1 MVKMKLNRRV
11 SLFFVVFTAVCLSAS
26 YTLLEASFQA
36 YAGAISEECSK
47 YTGNTSVLNL
57 TATGAT
63 LTAPESKGSS
73 NEKTLV
79 FKDVNETVYV
89 NAKNVNL
96 RKNPMMESEVIKKL
110 KKGEKLTRIGVHE
123 EWSKIIYNNNLAYIS
138 TPYLSS
144 TAAEETDISDPKLI
158 KEIPIRL
165 DPSWTYALNAKIT
178 SGTAMLYKA
187 DTKRKNITICLNA
200 GHGTKGGEALKVLSH
215 PDATP
220 RVTGGE
226 GEEGE
231 TSEAA
236 ISPGITFLDGSSEA
250 EATLKLANMLK
261 TEFLSRGYD
270 VLMIRGGEDVQLDNI
285 ARAVIANN
293 TSNCHISLH
302 WDSTDT
308 NKGAFYMGVP
318 EVPAYRAMEPVA
330 SNWKKHEAL
339 GENLIKGLKA
349 EGIKIFSEGR
359 LPMDLIQ
366 TSYSTIA
373 SVDLELGDR
382 ASTNSKEEMKKMVK
396 GIADGVDS
404 YFGQ

>member
-1 MVKMKLNRRV
+1 M
-11 SLFFVVFTAVCLSAS
+11 S
-26 YTLLEASFQA
+26 
-36 YAGAISEECSK
+36 
-47 YTGNTSVLNL
+47 L
-57 TATGAT
+57 TATGPT

-144 TAAEETDISDPKLI
+144 IAAEEADISDPKLI

>member
-11 SLFFVVFTAVCLSAS
+11 SLFLIVFAGICLSAS

-36 YAGAISEECSK
+36 HAGAVSEECSPK

-57 TATGAT
+57 TATGSASAV
-63 LTAPESKGSS
+63 LVSPKAEG
-73 NEKTLV
+73 EKTLV

-96 RKNPMMESEVIKKL
+96 RKDPTTEAEIIKKL

-138 TPYLSS
+138 TQYLSNS
-144 TAAEETDISDPKLI
+144 AEEAKESDSKSV
-158 KEIPIRL
+158 KAAVKF
-165 DPSWTYALNAKIT
+165 DPSWLYAANAKIS

-187 DTKRKNITICLNA
+187 DTKRKNITVCVNA
-200 GHGTKGGEALKVLSH
+200 GHGTKGGDALKVLSH

-220 RVTGGE
+220 RVTGGD
-226 GEEGE
+226 GEEGAA
-231 TSEAA
+231 SEAA
-236 ISPGITFLDGSSEA
+236 ISSGVLFLDGRSEA
-250 EATLKLANMLK
+250 DATLKVANMLK
-261 TEFLSRGYD
+261 TELLSRGYD
-270 VLMIRGGEDVQLDNI
+270 VVMIREGEDVQLDNI

-293 TSNCHISLH
+293 TSNCHVSLH

-330 SNWKKHEAL
+330 SHWKKHEAL
-339 GENLIKGLKA
+339 GENLIKGLRA
-349 EGIKIFSEGR
+349 EGVKIFSEGR
-359 LPMDLIQ
+359 LPMDLVQ

-373 SVDLELGDR
+373 SVDIELGDR
-382 ASTNSKEEMKKMVK
+382 ASANSGEEMKKMVK
-396 GIADGVDS
+396 GLANGIDS

>member
-1 MVKMKLNRRV
+1 MKLNRRV

-47 YTGNTSVLNL
+47 YTGNTSVLSL